1 LSLRDNQIQTSSL
14 PATKT
19 PDIISSLRSPILI
32 LIDALSHPDCRATDQ
47 APYGSAGALNTLLA
61 DWNRIGFSTPSKP
74 AQYRIYGRDGHV
86 TNGPDYNAMVTLIR
100 LALEDS
106 REGRDQA
113 ALAKVSKVRSLL
125 DR

>member
-1 LSLRDNQIQTSSL
+1 MKKILFAAVAALAVTAGSATYAQPR
-14 PATKT
+14 PA
-19 PDIISSLRSPILI
+19 S
-32 LIDALSHPDCRATDQ
+32 DQ
-47 APYGSAGALNTLLA
+47 AAYSSAAALNALLA

-74 AQYRIYGRDGHV
+74 AQYRVYGRDGHV

-113 ALAKVSKVRSLL
+113 ALAKVAKVRSLL
-125 DR
+125 GR

>member
-1 LSLRDNQIQTSSL
+1 MKNILFAAVAALAVTAGSSAYAQTRPASSG
-14 PATKT
+14 
-19 PDIISSLRSPILI
+19 
-32 LIDALSHPDCRATDQ
+32 Q
-47 APYGSAGALNTLLA
+47 ADYSDSAAALNALLA

-74 AQYRIYGRDGHV
+74 AQYRVYGRDGHV

-106 REGRDQA
+106 REGRDLA
-113 ALAKVSKVRSLL
+113 ALAKVAKVRSLL

>member
-1 LSLRDNQIQTSSL
+1 MKNILFAAVAALAVTAGGSAYAQTR
-14 PATKT
+14 PA
-19 PDIISSLRSPILI
+19 S
-32 LIDALSHPDCRATDQ
+32 DQ
-47 APYGSAGALNTLLA
+47 AAYGSAGALNTLLA

-86 TNGPDYNAMVTLIR
+86 TSGPDYNAMVTLIR

-113 ALAKVSKVRSLL
+113 ALAKVTKVRSLL